1 MFLRYALALSVAVY
15 TAHVNDASGEEA
27 AERAEAPQPA
37 RLIGARC
44 VFCHGPTLMLA
55 FSRRMVE
62 SGGMEALDAFLFTHH
77 APDADA
83 RAAIVRFLADPLGAA
98 DAGN

>member
-1 MFLRYALALSVAVY
+1 MFLRYALAFSVAVS
-15 TAHVNDASGEEA
+15 TALGSAALGEEA
-27 AERAEAPQPA
+27 AERAETPQPA

-62 SGGMEALDAFLFTHH
+62 SGGMEALDAFLASHH
-77 APDADA
+77 APDAEA
-83 RAAIVRFLADPLGAA
+83 RAAIVRFLADPLGTA